1 MAKKFFV
8 GMFIAV
14 WLLGACSPQKN
25 SPAAEPVA
33 ENRETQEDSLLR
45 QTRTP
50 GDSLR
55 TKLEEAEKQA
65 GMEEPEASSEADS
78 REEEKDAGEEQPEL
92 QFPEN
97 LSGENEE
104 QTAVYTQGYS
114 ENGLYFVDCVRL
126 YARGDSLYRLEEQ
139 LELYLRH
146 EELGMVVEPGEL
158 EEMLDMVEELFQGM
172 MDEYGESEGVST
184 KLRRQ
189 DSQYLMDIVCEV
201 TEETAQGIVD
211 LGFLDIEDTWELLSF
226 QKMCEMLEEENYTK
240 AK

>member
-78 REEEKDAGEEQPEL
+78 WDEEKDAGEA
-92 QFPEN
+92 
-97 LSGENEE
+97 GI
-104 QTAVYTQGYS
+104 AVS
-114 ENGLYFVDCVRL
+114 REFIR
-126 YARGDSLYRLEEQ
+126 
-139 LELYLRH
+139 
-146 EELGMVVEPGEL
+146 
-158 EEMLDMVEELFQGM
+158 
-172 MDEYGESEGVST
+172 
-184 KLRRQ
+184 
-189 DSQYLMDIVCEV
+189 
-201 TEETAQGIVD
+201 
-211 LGFLDIEDTWELLSF
+211 
-226 QKMCEMLEEENYTK
+226 
-240 AK
+240 